1 MSGKFV
7 VFEGSDGSGKTTI
20 LNNVKKYLD
29 ESNIEYILTREPG
42 GTKIGEK
49 IRDILLNNKNKEMD
63 YRTEALLFAAA
74 RAQSVEEVLRPALN
88 QGKLVIS
95 DRYVLSSIAYQGYAR
110 ELSIDGVK
118 GINDFAIDGLKP
130 DWTIFFD
137 VDPIKVLDRKKAAT
151 KADRLEEE
159 GNNYH
164 SKVYEG
170 YKKMIEKYQNV
181 IVIDASRSIEEVTNE
196 TIIALNK
203 IIGE

>member
-7 VFEGSDGSGKTTI
+7 VFEGTDGSGKTTI

-88 QGKLVIS
+88 KGKLVIS

-110 ELSIDGVK
+110 ELNIDGVK

-170 YKKMIEKYQNV
+170 YKKMIEEYQNV

>member
-170 YKKMIEKYQNV
+170 YKKMIEEYQNV

>member
-7 VFEGSDGSGKTTI
+7 VFEGTDGSGKTTI

-29 ESNIEYILTREPG
+29 ESNIEHILTREPG

-88 QGKLVIS
+88 KGKLVIS

-110 ELSIDGVK
+110 ELNIDGVK

-170 YKKMIEKYQNV
+170 YKKMIEEYQNV